1 MKVLIVS
8 GGNTD
13 YEQAVGLIKN
23 SGYEIIVAVDSGLN
37 FMKKADI
44 TPDVV
49 VGDFDSV
56 DHEVLEYFRKN
67 EFIDFHVLEPEKDD
81 TDTEYAIRFAIDQ
94 GASSITIIG
103 ATGTRLDHV
112 LGNISLLGI
121 GLENDVCIEMIDT
134 NNRIRVFDKSFSIK
148 KDEQFGKYIS
158 LIPLMGEVKG
168 VTLKGM
174 KYSLDNYDMKG
185 FNSLG
190 ISNEIEADE
199 AFFEIAEGILV
210 VVESRD

>member
-56 DHEVLEYFRKN
+56 DHEILEYFRKN

-158 LIPLMGEVKG
+158 LIPLMGAVKG